1 MAKKNNFNLSEI
13 LSLRSGKKVET
24 QIEGQITLQDWIIW
38 KEDIRNRL
46 QETAENFVIIGY
58 RLKQIRD
65 SKMYEKEYSSLSAF
79 ALQEYGLSKD
89 VVSRFIKINDRFSCG
104 GNSMDLKEEYKGYGY
119 SKLQEML
126 SLTEK
131 EEEQVTP
138 GMTVKEIRQLKDV
151 RKQEGQGVKESE
163 GSVILQK
170 ESEELGVQEE
180 KGVKEPKEAAGVKE
194 KVATSQ
200 PQPDKNSAD
209 DWKEKK
215 PDPKPIELPKKD
227 AIYREK
233 AGKSLLKEITEGS
246 RRYLVMK
253 MRHKYRVGNT
263 LILQEHDKG
272 MPTGNIVKIQIAHMT
287 DDSGGILP
295 GHCVLGFLDFETG
308 REDVEHEII

>member
-1 MAKKNNFNLSEI
+1 MAKKSNFNLNQIISSRSVKKGEI
-13 LSLRSGKKVET
+13 D
-24 QIEGQITLQDWIIW
+24 GQITLQDWMEW

-89 VVSRFIKINDRFSCG
+89 VVSRFIKINDRFSLD
-104 GNSMDLKEEYKGYGY
+104 GNSMELRAEYKGYGY

-126 SLTEK
+126 SLTP
-131 EEEQVTP
+131 EEEKQVSP
-138 GMTVKEIRQLKDV
+138 EMTVKEIRQIKDS
-151 RKQEGQGVKESE
+151 RNKEPE
-163 GSVILQK
+163 EAEEIK
-170 ESEELGVQEE
+170 ETPARIEKYEE
-180 KGVKEPKEAAGVKE
+180 KIGEPAEAKAAAGIKG

-200 PQPDKNSAD
+200 PGKKESDD

-215 PDPKPIELPKKD
+215 PEPKPIELPSKD

-233 AGKSLLKEITEGS
+233 AGKTLLQEITEGS
-246 RRYLVMK
+246 RRYLVIK

-263 LILQEHDKG
+263 LILREHDNG
-272 MPTGNIVKIQIAHMT
+272 EATGKVVKIQIVHMT

-295 GHCVLGFLDFETG
+295 GYCILGFLDFE
-308 REDVEHEII
+308 ESFEEVKVDE

>member
-1 MAKKNNFNLSEI
+1 MSKKSNFNLNQIINSRSVKKGEI
-13 LSLRSGKKVET
+13 D
-24 QIEGQITLQDWIIW
+24 GQITLQDWMEW

-170 ESEELGVQEE
+170 ES
-180 KGVKEPKEAAGVKE
+180 AGVKE

-200 PQPDKNSAD
+200 PQPDKND

-227 AIYREK
+227 AVYREK
-233 AGKSLLKEITEGS
+233 TGKSLLKEITEGS
-246 RRYLVMK
+246 RRYLILK

-272 MPTGNIVKIQIAHMT
+272 MPTGNTIKIQIAHMT

-295 GHCVLGFLDFETG
+295 GYCVIGFLDF
-308 REDVEHEII
+308 

>member
-1 MAKKNNFNLSEI
+1 MSKKSNFNLNQIINSRSVKKGEI
-13 LSLRSGKKVET
+13 D
-24 QIEGQITLQDWIIW
+24 GQITLQDWMEW

-170 ESEELGVQEE
+170 ES
-180 KGVKEPKEAAGVKE
+180 AGVKE

-200 PQPDKNSAD
+200 PQPDKND

-227 AIYREK
+227 AVYREK
-233 AGKSLLKEITEGS
+233 TGKSLLKEITEGS
-246 RRYLVMK
+246 RRYLILK

-272 MPTGNIVKIQIAHMT
+272 MPTGNTIKIQIAHMT

-295 GHCVLGFLDFETG
+295 GYCVIGFLDFEM
-308 REDVEHEII
+308 EKEEIGYEVI

>member
-1 MAKKNNFNLSEI
+1 MSKKSNFNLNQIISSRSAKNGEI
-13 LSLRSGKKVET
+13 D
-24 QIEGQITLQDWIIW
+24 GQITLQDWMEW

-65 SKMYEKEYSSLSAF
+65 SRMFEKEYQSLEDF
-79 ALQEYGLSKD
+79 AYHEYGLSKS
-89 VVSRFIKINDRFSCG
+89 VVYRFIKINNRFSKD
-104 GNSMDLKEEYKGYGY
+104 GNSMELKEEYKGYKY
-119 SKLQEML
+119 SNLQEML
-126 SLTEK
+126 SLTEE
-131 EEEQVTP
+131 EEEQITP
-138 GMTVKEIRQLKDV
+138 DMTVKEIRQIKEKRNQAIQESV
-151 RKQEGQGVKESE
+151 EEEGQEKEEKKSAE
-163 GSVILQK
+163 GEI
-170 ESEELGVQEE
+170 QEE
-180 KGVKEPKEAAGVKE
+180 REAEPEEAAGVKQ

-200 PQPDKNSAD
+200 LRDSEN

-215 PDPKPIELPKKD
+215 PEKKPVELPKKD

-263 LILQEHDKG
+263 LILQEYDKG